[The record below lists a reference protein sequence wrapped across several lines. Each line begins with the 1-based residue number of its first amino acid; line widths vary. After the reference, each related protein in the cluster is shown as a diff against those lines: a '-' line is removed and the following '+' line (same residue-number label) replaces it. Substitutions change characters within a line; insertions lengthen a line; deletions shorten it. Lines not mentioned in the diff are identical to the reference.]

1 MDNFSG
7 KRAVI
12 TGGGDGMGR
21 ALAQQLTADG
31 CSIAICDIFEDT
43 LAETK
48 RLCLESAPS
57 GVSVSTHICDVG
69 VEEQILRFRDEV
81 LAEHETDHIHLLFNN
96 AGIGGGASIIE
107 SPRDTWERTFD
118 VCWGGVYWGV
128 RSFIDA
134 LRASDEAVIVNTSS
148 VNGFWA
154 SLGPG
159 IAHTSYSAAKFAVK
173 GFTEA
178 LITDLRLH
186 APHVTAAVVM
196 PGHIGTGIAGNSVLA
211 HGEEPDAEATERA
224 ASFRNSAPTTAGEA
238 ATVILDGVRAGQW
251 RILIGADAHV
261 LDMAVRK
268 DPEDAYE
275 PDFMSRLGEHLQGLP
290 RDD

>member
-1 MDNFSG
+1 MQNFEG
-7 KRAVI
+7 KLAVI
-12 TGGGDGMGR
+12 TGAGDGMGR
-21 ALAQQLTADG
+21 ALAEQLTAAG
-31 CSIAICDIFEDT
+31 CHVAICDIFEDT

-48 RLCLESAPS
+48 QRCLAGAPD
-57 GVSVSTHICDVG
+57 GVRVSTHLCDVG
-69 VEEQILRFRDEV
+69 VEEKILRFRDEV
-81 LAEHETDHIHLLFNN
+81 LANHDSIHINLLFNN
-96 AGIGGGASIIE
+96 AGIGGGASIIA

-128 RSFIDA
+128 RAFMDA
-134 LRASDEAVIVNTSS
+134 LIASDEAMIVNTSS

-154 SLGPG
+154 TLGPKV
-159 IAHTSYSAAKFAVK
+159 AHTSYSAAKFAVK

-211 HGEEPDAEATERA
+211 HGAEPDAASVERA
-224 ASFRNSAPTTAGEA
+224 ASFRNSAPVTAAEA

-251 RILIGADAHV
+251 RILVGEDAHV
-261 LDMAVRK
+261 LDMAVRQA
-268 DPEDAYE
+268 PEEAYDANFS
-275 PDFMSRLGEHLQGLP
+275 DRLGEHLQGVP
-290 RDD
+290 RG

>member
-1 MDNFSG
+1 MDNFNG
-7 KRAVI
+7 KLAVI

-21 ALAQQLTADG
+21 ALAEQLTAEG
-31 CSIAICDIFEDT
+31 CNVAICDISERT
-43 LAETK
+43 LAESK
-48 RLCLESAPS
+48 ASCLAGAPA
-57 GVSVSTHICDVG
+57 GVKVSTHLCDVG
-69 VEEQILRFRDEV
+69 VEEQIVRFRDEV

-96 AGIGGGASIIE
+96 AGIGGGASIIT
-107 SPRDTWERTFD
+107 SPRETWDRTFE
-118 VCWGGVYWGV
+118 VCWGGVYWSV
-128 RSFIDA
+128 RAFIDA
-134 LRASDEAVIVNTSS
+134 LIAADEAVIVNTSS

-159 IAHTSYSAAKFAVK
+159 LAHTSYSAAKFAVK

-211 HGEEPDAEATERA
+211 HGVEQSAASVERA
-224 ASFRNSAPTTAGEA
+224 AKFRNSAPTTAGEA

-251 RILIGADAHV
+251 RILIGDDAHV
-261 LDMAVRK
+261 IDLAVRQA
-268 DPEDAYE
+268 PEEAYDV
-275 PDFMSRLGEHLQGLP
+275 DFTDRLGEKMFVLP
-290 RDD
+290 RS